1 MNESKRKNDFFGTL
15 RQDFRELKEY
25 FLSESQ
31 KSRLEGMS
39 KLKQSLYLTGWLIK
53 ILYQKLTR
61 VRQILLIVGI
71 AALFI
76 GNNSGN
82 SSHLIGGAILLF
94 IIMLEIKDKLLARDE
109 LLAGRAVQNA
119 LLPERSPV
127 IPGWDVWL
135 FTRPANDVGG
145 DLVDYMKINE
155 NRFGFSLGD
164 VAGKGL
170 AAALFMAKLQATI
183 RAIAPDYSSL
193 AELAQKINRI
203 FCRDGLPNRF
213 ASLIYLELKAG
224 ENTVR
229 LINAGHLPPLPVEN
243 GVIGEMQKGGPALG
257 LMKNAEYSEKALSLE
272 PGNLLF
278 IYSDGLT
285 EARNEKGEFYGLHY
299 VKEILSSTNHLS
311 AAEVGEKIVTKVD
324 RFIGDA
330 QRYDDLSLMVLKR
343 I

>member
-1 MNESKRKNDFFGTL
+1 MHKSRQKNDFFSTL

-31 KSRLEGMS
+31 KSRLKGMS

-53 ILYQKLTR
+53 ILYRKLTR

-71 AALFI
+71 VALFI
-76 GNNSGN
+76 GNNGGN
-82 SSHLIGGAILLF
+82 SGHLIGGAILLF

-119 LLPERSPV
+119 LLPERNPV

-145 DLVDYMKINE
+145 DLVDYMKIDE

-193 AELAQKINRI
+193 AELARKINLI
-203 FCRDGLPNRF
+203 FGRDGLPNRF
-213 ASLIYLELKAG
+213 ASLIYLEVKAG
-224 ENTVR
+224 ENTIH
-229 LINAGHLPPLPVEN
+229 LINAGHLPPLLVKN
-243 GVIGEMQKGGPALG
+243 GRIEEMQKGGPALG
-257 LMKNAEYSEKALSLE
+257 LMKNVAYAEQKTSMA
-272 PGNLLF
+272 PGSFLL

-285 EARNEKGEFYGLHY
+285 EARNEAGTFYDLQQTE
-299 VKEILSSTNHLS
+299 KILSSAGHLS
-311 AAEVGEKIVTKVD
+311 AAKIGEKIVTEVD